1 MATFAASDTPGTQP
15 PSGASLAWT
24 SNDALVLKARGLV
37 EAGRFD
43 EAETVLRS
51 GEHSRTDRS
60 EMLELIRR
68 IRHDYA
74 LDEAGLLDKLRPSIP
89 DVTASDLA
97 RWRSARE
104 VQHRVIDG
112 KMGYFRREPAN
123 IFRFCAEA
131 RFRRD
136 QQLARSPRK
145 PPQAAPF
152 VLGEHLEQIIAESK
166 RTGSAQVLPIRH
178 RIHYTLTVPAAARG
192 MKAGAVVRCWLP
204 FPQEY
209 RQQKDVRLVS
219 ASPEQPLVAENG
231 MQDGVIRREAQRTL
245 YFEQRIS
252 DPAKPLTFT
261 ATFEYTSAAYYSVLD
276 ETLSKQYKGGVD
288 PQYLAERPPHIAFTH
303 DLRKTVEK
311 VIGKETN
318 QLRKA
323 QRIFEYI
330 DGHIRYHAEEEY
342 GNIASFSS
350 KALACGRGDCGIQSM
365 LFITMCRAAGIP
377 ARWQSGWQ
385 TKPGGQFNMHDWAE
399 FYIEPWGWLPADPS
413 YGLQSSNDPAIR
425 WFYLGHQDSY
435 RLIVNLDYGSPLA
448 PPKESLR
455 SEPADFQRGEVE
467 IDGRNLYFDEWDY
480 KFTIESQE
488 PL

>member
-1 MATFAASDTPGTQP
+1 MATFAASDSPQQQP
-15 PSGASLAWT
+15 PTGASLAWT

-37 EAGRFD
+37 ENGRFD
-43 EAETVLRS
+43 EAEAVLRS
-51 GEHSRTDRS
+51 GEHARTDRT

-74 LDEAGLLDKLRPSIP
+74 LDEAGLLKKLQAGIP
-89 DVTASDLA
+89 DVTASDVA
-97 RWRSARE
+97 RWRAAGE

-112 KMGYFRREPAN
+112 KVWYFRREPSN
-123 IFRFCAEA
+123 IYRFCAEA
-131 RFRRD
+131 KFRRD
-136 QQLARSPRK
+136 EHLARSPRK
-145 PPQAAPF
+145 TPEKAPF
-152 VLGEHLEQIIAESK
+152 VLGEHLQSVIAEAK
-166 RTGSAQVLPIRH
+166 RTGNVQVSPVRH
-178 RIHYTLTVPAAARG
+178 RIRYTLTVPANAKG

-204 FPQEY
+204 YPQEY
-209 RQQKDVRLVS
+209 RQQTEVRLVS
-219 ASPEQPLVAENG
+219 SSPGQPQMAENG
-231 MQDGVIRREAQRTL
+231 IRDDVIRREAQRTL
-245 YFEQRIS
+245 YFEQKVA
-252 DPAKPLTFT
+252 DPSTPITFA
-261 ATFEYTSAAYYSVLD
+261 ATFEYTSSAYYPVLD
-276 ETLSKQYKGGVD
+276 EAQAKPYKGGVD
-288 PQYLAERPPHIAFTH
+288 AQYLAERLPHIAFTH

-318 QLRKA
+318 PLRKA

-330 DGHIRYHAEEEY
+330 DTHIRYHAEEEY
-342 GNIASFSS
+342 GNIASFAS
-350 KALACGRGDCGIQSM
+350 KALACRRGDCGVQGM

-385 TKPGGQFNMHDWAE
+385 TKPGQLNMHDWAE

-413 YGLQSSNDPAIR
+413 YGLQASNDPAVR

-435 RLIVNLDYGSPLA
+435 RLIVNLDYGSPLT

-480 KFTIESQE
+480 DFMIESQE
-488 PL
+488 RL